1 MRFRRPIEDA
11 MVFVP
16 TVERHSAVFR
26 RRRHLVAIHATA
38 LRSPV
43 GF

>member
-26 RRRHLVAIHATA
+26 RRRHLVATHASA
-38 LRSPV
+38 LTTPT